1 MSWRDE
7 KERLSMIMKEIMML
21 KKEMKKVTIILL
33 SVIALFFT
41 FSLKTNAAEKQGT
54 SIEKRETDSV
64 DSREKKQKEEYK
76 KWEIKNV
83 NGIYY
88 YKQKK
93 IYMLVDVD
101 GELNETNNFYYNK
114 KGKICIEIARNEDGK
129 IKDIKKFTKKK
140 AKQIMDHFNN
150 GYVFEKNSS
159 K

>member
-7 KERLSMIMKEIMML
+7 KRKVSMIMKETIVL

>member
-7 KERLSMIMKEIMML
+7 KERLSMIMKEIMVL

-64 DSREKKQKEEYK
+64 NSREKKQKEEYK

>member
-7 KERLSMIMKEIMML
+7 KERLSMIMKEIIVL

>member
-1 MSWRDE
+1 
-7 KERLSMIMKEIMML
+7 MIMKETIVL

>member
-1 MSWRDE
+1 MK
-7 KERLSMIMKEIMML
+7 KERLSVIMKETIVL
-21 KKEMKKVTIILL
+21 KKEMKKATVILL

-54 SIEKRETDSV
+54 NIEKQGMDSV

-76 KWEIKNV
+76 KWEIKNA
-83 NGIYY
+83 NGIFY

-93 IYMLVDVD
+93 IYMLVDD
-101 GELNETNNFYYNK
+101 AGELSETNNFYYNK
-114 KGKICIEIARNEDGK
+114 KGKICIEIVRNENGK

-140 AKQIMDHFNN
+140 AKQILENFNN
-150 GYVFEKNSS
+150 GYVFKKNSS